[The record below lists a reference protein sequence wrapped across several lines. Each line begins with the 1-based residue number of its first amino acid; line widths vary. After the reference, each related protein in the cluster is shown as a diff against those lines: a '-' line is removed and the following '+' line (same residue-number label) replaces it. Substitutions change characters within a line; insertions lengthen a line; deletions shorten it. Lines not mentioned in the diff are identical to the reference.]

1 MSQTQC
7 LPLSRKRGAWCQDE
21 EEESPT
27 EDNTTTLQQDVSI
40 AIQTGS
46 SIEELQTMSAMEY
59 LSMVHREANS
69 LPRVFVSNKSVMDQ
83 SATPVKKNSKSD
95 SFLPIDGSAA
105 MATYLS
111 SRADVMPAQHAYQ
124 LPVECTSWV
133 THALADFSSLR
144 KYLEQQQAVSN
155 PKIRVIPFP
164 KLKDSGDWHEF
175 CLGAQEAEG
184 NIDGYFDDNE
194 EGEEDDDEE
203 EPEWKSFMRK
213 QSPNK
218 DKINTNGIQPSVSLL
233 IQMDQVMTRRVL
245 MHLTSWVVEDDFP
258 MSHHRAL
265 WLYALLARLE
275 KPLHRNESALLR
287 SILRTCCKLRAVEK
301 TCSNTLPLLNVLI
314 AIVGVYFEQ
323 GPQVM
328 SLVTC

>member
-1 MSQTQC
+1 
-7 LPLSRKRGAWCQDE
+7 
-21 EEESPT
+21 
-27 EDNTTTLQQDVSI
+27 
-40 AIQTGS
+40 
-46 SIEELQTMSAMEY
+46 
-59 LSMVHREANS
+59 
-69 LPRVFVSNKSVMDQ
+69 MDQ
-83 SATPVKKNSKSD
+83 SAPPVEIDSKSD

-124 LPVECTSWV
+124 LPLECTSWV

-144 KYLEQQQAVSN
+144 KYLEQQQAIWN

-164 KLKDSGDWHEF
+164 KLKDAGGWHEF

-194 EGEEDDDEE
+194 EDDDDEEE

-213 QSPNK
+213 QNPNK
-218 DKINTNGIQPSVSLL
+218 DTISTHGIQPSVSLL

-258 MSHHRAL
+258 MSYHRAL

-301 TCSNTLPLLNVLI
+301 NCSNTLPLLNVLI

-328 SLVTC
+328 SLVT